1 MEFAR
6 PSDAKNAVPALA
18 GQPSRVEPDNPDWKS
33 FFGLTAALAR
43 TLNAQE
49 VVEVIINQGL
59 VALDAQAGLVA
70 RLIAESAEVEIIGS
84 LGYAKELVRD
94 WNNLSLQTKI
104 PLTEAIQTGQPI
116 WLENLENSATAA
128 NYPRMIANRTID
140 PTAAVACVPLKI
152 DQKIIG
158 GLALSFS
165 SPRTF
170 SPQLKDFIVSL
181 CYQCATALDRAYFQ
195 EERERLA
202 GLEERNLLASDLHDG
217 LAQTINLIGLKIQ
230 MARQL
235 YITGNFGAL
244 DTELAQLDKI
254 AQSARQDV
262 REVLY
267 GLSRHAESLTLPEM
281 LADLVHRY
289 AEQGTG
295 TIRLVAKNAPA
306 WPSLN
311 ITVQTQL
318 LRIVQE
324 ALSNLQKYSQAS
336 QAHLE
341 VEYLAESGQFKL
353 KIEDNGV
360 GFDLKAVS
368 KPAKT
373 EVHLGLNIMQER
385 AARIGATLRIETA
398 PGEGT
403 VIFLVYPA
411 NGSLNQPGNPEPGRS
426 ALP

>member
-6 PSDAKNAVPALA
+6 PLDDDNGVPALH
-18 GQPSRVEPDNPDWKS
+18 GQSAREIKAYPDWKS

-43 TLNAQE
+43 TLKAQE

-59 VALDAQAGLVA
+59 EALDAQAGLVV
-70 RLIAESAEVEIIGS
+70 RFIAESEKLEIIGS

-94 WNNLSLQTKI
+94 WNHLSLQTKI

-116 WLENLENSATAA
+116 WLEDLENSPTAA
-128 NYPRMIANRTID
+128 KYPQMIANRTID
-140 PTAAVACVPLKI
+140 HTAAAACVPLII

-170 SPQLKDFIVSL
+170 SPLAKEFIVSL
-181 CYQCATALDRAYFQ
+181 CYQCATALDRAYSQ

-202 GLEERNLLASDLHDG
+202 GIEERNLLASDLHDG
-217 LAQTINLIGLKIQ
+217 LAQTINLFGLKIQ
-230 MARQL
+230 MARQH
-235 YITGNFGAL
+235 YIKGNFEAL
-244 DTELAQLDKI
+244 NTELEQLEKI

-267 GLSRHAESLTLPEM
+267 GLRHHEENLTLPQL

-289 AEQGTG
+289 AEQGNSN
-295 TIRLVAKNAPA
+295 IRLVVKDAVT
-306 WPSLN
+306 WPNLD
-311 ITVQTQL
+311 IMVQTQL

-336 QAHLE
+336 EAQVE
-341 VEYLAESGQFKL
+341 VEYSEQTRQFKL
-353 KIEDNGV
+353 KIWDNGV
-360 GFDLKAVS
+360 GFDLAAVS

-385 AARIGATLRIETA
+385 AARIGANLRIEPE
-398 PGEGT
+398 PGKGT
-403 VIFLVYPA
+403 VIFLVYP
-411 NGSLNQPGNPEPGRS
+411 SSGN
-426 ALP
+426 